1 MIVQSMV
8 SEIEFKGLMALPTL
22 ATHPACSATTSD
34 PLCGAT
40 NDDSGCV
47 LFSVLLQFGLY
58 GGVQCGNDEAE
69 DAE

>member
-22 ATHPACSATTSD
+22 AAHPLPGGLLHPT

-58 GGVQCGNDEAE
+58 GGSVWQ
-69 DAE
+69 